1 MTRHRTLALCTLVAG
16 LGAGPAAGQ
25 VTLGV
30 AVGWSSSTV
39 TLTGIEILG
48 EESRTGVA
56 AGASATLR
64 LSQSLG
70 LRLEGSYVQR
80 GATWSDGKLGDLSAL
95 VDYAQLS
102 ALGRISMPIAGS
114 RISLHLLAGPAV
126 AREMS
131 CEVKVEF
138 AIQPITLA
146 GKCTDEETYNPTHAI
161 DFGVVGGGGMQV
173 GVAGR
178 TALSLDFLYTY
189 GLRSIYAGELDR
201 TAHNRAMTVQ
211 GGLVF
216 RIG

>member
-1 MTRHRTLALCTLVAG
+1 MTRLRTLSLCTLVAG
-16 LGAGPAAGQ
+16 LAAGPAAGQ

-30 AVGWSSSTV
+30 TVGWSSSMV
-39 TLTGIEILG
+39 RLAGIEILG
-48 EESRTGVA
+48 EESRTGLA
-56 AGASATLR
+56 AGASATLP

-80 GATWSDGKLGDLSAL
+80 GATWSDGKLGDVSAM
-95 VDYAQLS
+95 VDYVQLA
-102 ALGRISMPIAGS
+102 ALGRISLPLVGS

-131 CEVKVEF
+131 CEVKVEY
-138 AIQPITLA
+138 ALQPIILA

-161 DFGVVGGGGMQV
+161 DVGVVGGAGVQV

-189 GLRSIYAGELDR
+189 GLRSIYAGELER
-201 TAHNRAMTVQ
+201 TVHNRAMTIQ
-211 GGLVF
+211 GGLAFPV
-216 RIG
+216 G

>member
-1 MTRHRTLALCTLVAG
+1 MTRLRTLPFCVLVAG
-16 LGAGPAAGQ
+16 VAAGPATGQ

-30 AVGWSSSTV
+30 TAGWSSSMV
-39 TLTGIEILG
+39 RLTGLEILG
-48 EESRTGVA
+48 EEPRKGIA
-56 AGASATLR
+56 AGISATLS
-64 LSQSLG
+64 LSQYLG

-80 GATWSDGKLGDLSAL
+80 GATWSDGKLGDVSAL

-102 ALGRISMPIAGS
+102 ALGRVSMPLVGS

-131 CEVKVEF
+131 CEVKVDY
-138 AIQPITLA
+138 ALQPITLA

-161 DFGVVGGGGMQV
+161 DVGVVGGAGAQLGLM
-173 GVAGR
+173 GR

-189 GLRSIYAGELDR
+189 GLRSIYAGDLDR
-201 TAHNRAMTVQ
+201 TVHNRAMTVQ

-216 RIG
+216 PIG